1 MKSALIFGAA
11 GFVGK
16 YLAEELNKHGYT
28 VHGSDVLEPSHLAG
42 DSLFE
47 SFHICDLLDADSVRQ
62 LVKSVKATHIINLA
76 AISSV
81 GLSWKIPQKTMDV
94 NVTGGLNILE
104 AAREN
109 CPEVRLLFIGSS
121 EEYVITDQTISEET
135 PLDAN
140 NPYGISKLAIERFSE
155 LYRNRYGMKIF
166 YVRAFNHTGVGQR
179 DTFVIPSWCKQT
191 AAIVKSG
198 QPGALKVGN
207 VSVVRDISDV
217 RDVVRAYRM
226 VMESDDCN
234 IIYNIGSGKGTALS
248 DVLICLKK
256 FSNHPITI
264 EQDPALFRPADNP
277 IIVCDHSLITRRLD
291 WRPKHILFET
301 VQEMFDYYLRKH

>member
-11 GFVGK
+11 GFVGR
-16 YLAEELNKHGYT
+16 YLAEELNKHGYV
-28 VHGSDVLEPSHLAG
+28 VHGSDVLKPSHLVG
-42 DSLFE
+42 GSLFE
-47 SFHICDLLDADSVRQ
+47 SFHSCDLLDAESVKQ
-62 LVKSVKATHIINLA
+62 LVKSLELTHIINLA
-76 AISSV
+76 AVSSV
-81 GLSWKIPQKTMDV
+81 GLSWKIPQKTIDV

-104 AAREN
+104 AAREI

-121 EEYVITDQTISEET
+121 EEYVITDQPISEET

-155 LYRNRYGMKIF
+155 IYRKRYGMKVY

-198 QPGALKVGN
+198 LPGVLKVGN
-207 VSVVRDISDV
+207 VDVVRDISDV

-226 VMESDDCN
+226 VIESDDCN
-234 IIYNIGSGKGTALS
+234 IVYNIGSGKGTALS
-248 DVLICLKK
+248 DVLVCLREL
-256 FSNHPITI
+256 SNHPITV
-264 EQDPALFRPADNP
+264 EQDPVLFRPVDNP
-277 IIVCDHSLITRRLD
+277 IILCNHNLITKRLS
-291 WRPKHILFET
+291 WNPEHMLFDT
-301 VQEMFDYYLRKH
+301 VQEMFYYYLK